1 MRGVVDIEIK
11 SFNEIGG
18 CNSLLICSMVYA
30 ATGAE
35 TELYGFIR
43 IIGESLASFNGGKKY
58 FDGMAMVVGKLCCGN
73 TDVLDIIDG
82 VDVEYVVVVV
92 VVE

>member
-1 MRGVVDIEIK
+1 MDLVSWIRGVVDIETI
-11 SFNEIGG
+11 SFDEIGG

-30 ATGAE
+30 ATGAD

-43 IIGESLASFNGGKKY
+43 MIGESLTSLNGGKKY
-58 FDGMAMVVGKLCCGN
+58 FDGMAIEVGEFCCGN
-73 TDVLDIIDG
+73 VAVLDIIGG
-82 VDVEYVVVVV
+82 VDVG